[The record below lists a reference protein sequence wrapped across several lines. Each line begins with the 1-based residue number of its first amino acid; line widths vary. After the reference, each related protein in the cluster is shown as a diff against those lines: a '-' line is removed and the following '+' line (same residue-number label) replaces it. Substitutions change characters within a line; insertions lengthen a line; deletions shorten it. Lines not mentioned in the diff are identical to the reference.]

1 MFSVFFKMFSNQK
14 NQLIK
19 ILGRLITNKVVFV
32 SIVVLLSAMMTLFP
46 FED

>member
-1 MFSVFFKMFSNQK
+1 MFSNQK

-19 ILGRLITNKVVFV
+19 ILGRLITNKVVIV